1 MKKSTVLALSISIL
15 VVILLTTYTVLSF
28 KIPTIEIE
36 KRTGVEGQQKKCM
49 VHQANMWNILKEKA
63 GVTEQYKGSFEKV
76 FPQMVDKEFS
86 NDQNVMVKFFQQ
98 NFPEFKTDL
107 LNDLMQ
113 SIKIERTG
121 FTTEQDFLIDM
132 QREHKNYIMNKFNKL
147 FLDSDLKEVEIK
159 LITSSRTNAIY
170 ESGVEDDIDLFDSK
184 K

>member
-1 MKKSTVLALSISIL
+1 
-15 VVILLTTYTVLSF
+15 
-28 KIPTIEIE
+28 
-36 KRTGVEGQQKKCM
+36 
-49 VHQANMWNILKEKA
+49 
-63 GVTEQYKGSFEKV
+63 
-76 FPQMVDKEFS
+76 MVDKEFS